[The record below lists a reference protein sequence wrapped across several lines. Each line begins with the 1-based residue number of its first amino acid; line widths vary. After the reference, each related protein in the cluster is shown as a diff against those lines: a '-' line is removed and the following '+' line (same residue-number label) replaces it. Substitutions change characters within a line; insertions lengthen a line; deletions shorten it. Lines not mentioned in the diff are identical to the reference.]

1 MGSSKGVFLL
11 IGEIAAG
18 VSAVAVVVLVIYLIP
33 TVIQIKNT
41 ARSAEKLFDELRETA
56 SQTNAISAE
65 VRKGVSKAAGFM
77 DAVGEVGG
85 TIKAVNSILK
95 VNVIQVASAIVGIK
109 TGLKVLLKGLKGGS
123 SDE

>member
-1 MGSSKGVFLL
+1 M
-11 IGEIAAG
+11 IGDI
-18 VSAVAVVVLVIYLIP
+18 AVVVIAVTVVALVIYLIP

-41 ARSAEKLFDELRETA
+41 AKSAERLFDELRETA

-77 DAVGEVGG
+77 DAVEEIGA

-95 VNVIQVASAIVGIK
+95 LNVIRVASAIVGIK
-109 TGLKVLLKGLKGGS
+109 TGFKVLFKGLKGGS
-123 SDE
+123 SNE